1 MSSRKARLRWS
12 CWSFISSFPR
22 TYFQCRR
29 AVWFTFVLLFLDQIV
44 FETQVW
50 FETKSSNDCP
60 DPQESEIPDR
70 RTSER
75 QLHVSGLKPVQF
87 GNCHTVAAVLLSSS
101 CVPRLPHHTWQLVGG
116 ACDAWPLDKPIKSYP
131 IKCCQLEHGTR
142 GPGRSTSVASKSSW
156 ICRCLNIV
164 QSLPSVCC
172 LYTNWNLQI

>member
-1 MSSRKARLRWS
+1 MSSRKGRLRWS

-29 AVWFTFVLLFLDQIV
+29 AVRFTFVLLFLDQIV
-44 FETQVW
+44 FETRVW
-50 FETKSSNDCP
+50 NEIVKWLSRS
-60 DPQESEIPDR
+60 QESEIPDR

-75 QLHVSGLKPVQF
+75 RLHVSGLKPVQF

-142 GPGRSTSVASKSSW
+142 GQGRSTSVASKSSW
-156 ICRCLNIV
+156 IWRCLNIV
-164 QSLPSVCC
+164 QPLPSLVC
-172 LYTNWNLQI
+172 LYTN

>member
-1 MSSRKARLRWS
+1 MSNADVQCDSHLFS
-12 CWSFISSFPR
+12 CSWIRSCSKH
-22 TYFQCRR
+22 
-29 AVWFTFVLLFLDQIV
+29 
-44 FETQVW
+44 W

-60 DPQESEIPDR
+60 DPRKAKFQIEGHPKDG
-70 RTSER
+70 
-75 QLHVSGLKPVQF
+75 VSGLKPVQF

-116 ACDAWPLDKPIKSYP
+116 ACDAWPLYKPIKSNP